1 MGLEEEIF
9 TGNAIGCGGLI
20 DWTIWTMWRGWR
32 KRTKEES

>member
-20 DWTIWTMWRGWR
+20 DWTMWRGWR